1 MYIYNMPTKK
11 EIIETVYFRPEGFG
25 SLKQV
30 TRDAQLKN
38 ETVTYEDVREWKSK
52 QTFGQKLKPYGNN
65 SFIAQEPYQEYQC
78 DLFFWPKPR
87 SSELQRTRATWRG
100 EQTLWSKTTNALLMV
115 DIFTKF
121 TQVVPLKSKSIPD
134 VIEGMKQWLK
144 LMRRTPKSMY
154 MDSEGAFVSKEMK
167 EYFES
172 INIEYFYTKGH
183 APVAERQIRTVKE
196 LLYRRIEHDGRDW
209 VDVIKEVLKTYNEK
223 MVHTVSKF
231 TPVEAMKPG
240 NLAQV
245 KFNLELRAKKQR
257 AYPDLQVGDY
267 VRVFYQK
274 DKLDKERHSNWLPNK
289 ERVKEIKES
298 MGQKLYVLENTRL
311 TQAYVRRD
319 LLKVDPPNEAEAASR
334 AKEDARTNAGR
345 PVDPRS
351 ARQVGI
357 RAKAKAKAKAK
368 PKARPRGS
376 RL

>member
-1 MYIYNMPTKK
+1 M
-11 EIIETVYFRPEGFG
+11 
-25 SLKQV
+25 
-30 TRDAQLKN
+30 
-38 ETVTYEDVREWKSK
+38 
-52 QTFGQKLKPYGNN
+52 
-65 SFIAQEPYQEYQC
+65 
-78 DLFFWPKPR
+78 
-87 SSELQRTRATWRG
+87 
-100 EQTLWSKTTNALLMV
+100 
-115 DIFTKF
+115 
-121 TQVVPLKSKSIPD
+121 D
-134 VIEGMKQWLK
+134 VI
-144 LMRRTPKSMY
+144 
-154 MDSEGAFVSKEMK
+154 F
-167 EYFES
+167 
-172 INIEYFYTKGH
+172 
-183 APVAERQIRTVKE
+183 
-196 LLYRRIEHDGRDW
+196 
-209 VDVIKEVLKTYNEK
+209 EVLKTYNEK

-245 KFNLELRAKKQR
+245 KFNLELRAKTQR

-298 MGQKLYVLENTRL
+298 LGQKLYVLENTRL

-334 AKEDARTNAGR
+334 AEEDARTNAGR